1 MFCYGSRLPDALE
14 AVIDESGDAGTG
26 GKGTRWL
33 VIALVADLGER
44 DELPSLLESIRS
56 EVQRAKRHLHFAEI
70 KSVAK
75 KINAYQQLAKAPVAT
90 IVVAID
96 TAAIAPPSGLAKR
109 GRLYSYGLML
119 LLERASRLAASLE
132 RPLAVTIEKS
142 PYVQAEQLRTM
153 LHQLRDDPRRR
164 GSAMQWDWID
174 ISGIRT
180 RTKASDSRLGAADAT
195 SHAFFRALEP
205 KFAGDPTALM
215 YADIL
220 HPTLWRG
227 IGEEGINGRGFIFAP
242 ASRARHVIAVH
253 EALQV
258 WLIDEK
264 QVAPLLWHHHARRR

>member
-1 MFCYGSRLPDALE
+1 MPDMLE

-26 GKGTRWL
+26 GKGTCWL

-44 DELPSLLESIRS
+44 GAFPSLLESIRS
-56 EVQRAKRHLHFAEI
+56 EVQRAKQHLHFTEI
-70 KSVAK
+70 KNVVK
-75 KINAYQQLAKAPVAT
+75 KINAYRQLAGAPLAT

-96 TAAIAPPSGLAKR
+96 TVAIAPPSGLAGH
-109 GRLYSYGLML
+109 GRLYGYGLML

-142 PYVQAEQLRTM
+142 PYVQAEQLRTT

-164 GSAMQWDWID
+164 GSAMLWDWID
-174 ISGIRT
+174 ISGVRT
-180 RTKASDSRLGAADAT
+180 HTKASDPRLGAADAV

-205 KFAGDPTALM
+205 KFANDPTALM

-227 IGEEGINGRGFIFAP
+227 TSDEGINGRGFIFAP
-242 ASRARHVIAVH
+242 ASRARHVIAEH
-253 EALQV
+253 EALQT

-264 QVAPLLWHHHARRR
+264 QVAPLLWHHHARKR

>member
-1 MFCYGSRLPDALE
+1 MPDVLE
-14 AVIDESGDAGTG
+14 AMIDESGDAGTG

-44 DELPSLLESIRS
+44 GELPSLLESIRS
-56 EVQRAKRHLHFAEI
+56 EVQRAKRHLHFTEI
-70 KSVAK
+70 KGVAK
-75 KINAYQQLAKAPVAT
+75 KISAYQQLANAPIAT
-90 IVVAID
+90 ILVAID
-96 TAAIAPPSGLAKR
+96 TIAITPPSGLAGR

-119 LLERASRLAASLE
+119 LLERASQLAASLE
-132 RPLAVTIEKS
+132 RPLAVTIEQS
-142 PYVQAEQLRTM
+142 PYVQAEQLQTM
-153 LHQLRDDPRRR
+153 LRQLRADPRRR
-164 GSAMQWDWID
+164 GSAMQWDWVD

-180 RTKASDSRLGAADAT
+180 QTKAADPRLGAADAA

-205 KFAGDPTALM
+205 KFANEPTALM

-227 IGEEGINGRGFIFAP
+227 IGGEGINGRGFIFAP
-242 ASRARHVIAVH
+242 ASRARRMIAEH

-264 QVAPLLWHHHARRR
+264 QVAPLLWHHYARRR